1 MIFSSWVVPK
11 RSFFILSSP
20 TVIFVSLLS
29 TSGAY
34 LFRSSTRLSVRPHRV
49 VGRNTPIQRV
59 AAGQRTRVA
68 TLTSSSDDDL
78 MIAAPELVVSLR
90 DYLQSKNDDYDSN
103 KIRLVLA
110 SQSPRRKEIL
120 DMMGLQG
127 KFEVAPSPLDESA
140 LQKELQSTDPVNYT
154 RILAEQKAMALAR
167 QSVQSPSDHSVGA
180 KLLVLGSDTIVAY
193 GGSILEKPVD
203 EADAVRMLNQLQG
216 NRHTVHTGVALV
228 LMDDNNDVRLIES
241 FTETATVQFAALTES
256 DIAAYVASGEPMDKA
271 GSYGIQGIGGQ
282 LVTSIEGDFFTVS
295 SARFV
300 SRDRTS
306 YL

>member
-1 MIFSSWVVPK
+1 
-11 RSFFILSSP
+11 
-20 TVIFVSLLS
+20 
-29 TSGAY
+29 
-34 LFRSSTRLSVRPHRV
+34 
-49 VGRNTPIQRV
+49 
-59 AAGQRTRVA
+59 
-68 TLTSSSDDDL
+68 